1 MFSICT
7 AYIEEGKLEE
17 TLLEYKE
24 SEKKFTKEIGVL
36 FRKFFQC
43 EFQPHIIWSITEW
56 DKENSHHDAA
66 QSIIKIRR
74 DDRIAS
80 IPIPFR
86 PEPYFEI
93 FCDEEKSLSVGNFS
107 EDLNYIIV
115 IHGLIGEKVKDTY
128 LDLRKKRL
136 EEFKGRLQWFNVFHN
151 IYNSYEFVAF
161 VGFKNE
167 DDYKKI
173 QYIGELFFEE
183 YIFTGLRNP
192 LGMSYIAAYNQF
204 ICKSINF

>member
-7 AYIEEGKLEE
+7 AYIENGKIEE
-17 TLLEYKE
+17 TLKDYAE

-66 QSIIKIRR
+66 QSIIKTRR

-80 IPIPFR
+80 IAFR

-93 FCDEEKSLSVGNFS
+93 FCEEEKSLKVGNFS
-107 EDLNYIIV
+107 EDLNYVIV

-136 EEFKGRLQWFNVFHN
+136 EEFKGKLQWCSVFHN
-151 IYNSYEFVAF
+151 IYNSLEFVAY
-161 VGFKNE
+161 VGFKDE
-167 DDYKKI
+167 EEYKKI
-173 QYIGELFFEE
+173 QHAGELFFEE
-183 YIFTGLRNP
+183 HIFTGLRNP

-204 ICKSINF
+204 ICKTINF